1 MAAHE
6 GLHRIRVVGNAILAL
21 GLLLV
26 AGALIGYLIAS
37 LLHAP
42 SWTIGFAPFGIA
54 LSMIG
59 AAILLTAWI
68 IEGFTLP
75 PRPPR
80 L

>member
-1 MAAHE
+1 MAAQE

-26 AGALIGYLIAS
+26 AGAVIGYVIAG

-42 SWTIGFAPFGIA
+42 SWVTGFAPFGIA
-54 LSMIG
+54 LSMLG
-59 AAILLTAWI
+59 AGILLTAWI

-80 L
+80 G